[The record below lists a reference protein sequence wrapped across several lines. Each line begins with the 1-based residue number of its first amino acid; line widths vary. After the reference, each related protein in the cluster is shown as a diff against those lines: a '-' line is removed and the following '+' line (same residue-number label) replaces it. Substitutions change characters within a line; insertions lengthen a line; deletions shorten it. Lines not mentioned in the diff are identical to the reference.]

1 MMTKPDKIID
11 DPLFAGFYSVND
23 AARLIGGIGNRKIN
37 GWLNGWRKDPI
48 LDRDFENTPI
58 LSFLDLIEVRFVDY
72 FRKHGVTMPTLERVA
87 QRLRKEWETEH
98 PFALSNA
105 RYITDRK
112 RIFAQVADES
122 GDHRT
127 YDAASGQH
135 EMWEAMET
143 TINKGVVFDP
153 RSALAESWTP
163 RADYP
168 SVIVDPRIAYGRPTI
183 ANTSIPTAALFR
195 LWRAEDSF
203 TKVADAYRLNEIEVR
218 NAVHFELALA
228 A

>member
-1 MMTKPDKIID
+1 MNASTKVHI
-11 DPLFAGFYSVND
+11 DPLLSGFYSVSD

-37 GWLNGWRKDPI
+37 GWLNGWRGKPI
-48 LDRDFENTPI
+48 LDRDFENTST
-58 LSFLDLIEVRFVDY
+58 LSFLDLIEIRFVDF
-72 FRKHGVTMPTLERVA
+72 FRKKGVSMHTLERA
-87 QRLRKEWETEH
+87 AKRLRREWETEH

-112 RIFAQVADES
+112 KIFAQVADES

-135 EMWEAMET
+135 EMWEAMEA
-143 TINKGVVFDP
+143 TINKGVVFDL

-168 SVIVDPRIAYGRPTI
+168 NVVVDPRIAFGRPAI
-183 ANTSIPTAALFR
+183 ANTSIPTAAIFR

-203 TKVADAYRLNEIEVR
+203 TNVADAYRLSEVDVR